1 MELEETI
8 KYLSEHLRIE
18 VDTEAGYYDEPPVVI
33 VSLFIGDQIISRDSV
48 SLPC

>member
-8 KYLSEHLRIE
+8 RYLGEHLKIE
-18 VDTEAGYYDEPPVVI
+18 VDTEAGYYDEPPIII
-33 VSLFIGDQIISRDSV
+33 VSLFIGDQIISSDSV

>member
-18 VDTEAGYYDEPPVVI
+18 VDTEAGDYDEPPVVI
-33 VSLFIGDQIISRDSV
+33 VSLFIGDKIISTDSV
-48 SLPC
+48 PLLC